1 MMLMKKAIQIIAWAG
16 LMILLASCSV
26 AQVQQKVAADVTAMP
41 AECPDAASVVKTF
54 YDANDASKFDA
65 SLALLTDDATLDSR
79 AQGINGHH
87 FAQKHLDGKEQI
99 RAILGNSGLSHI
111 SSLPNGPIFHETDLQ
126 VSGNKVT
133 FALEPDRVH
142 PNGRPYNPYTVEV
155 VFEGCK
161 IKSLTVIECIM
172 WL

>member
-1 MMLMKKAIQIIAWAG
+1 MKKAIQIIASAG
-16 LMILLASCSV
+16 LMVLLASCSV
-26 AQVQQKVAADVTAMP
+26 AQAQQKVTADATTPMP
-41 AECPDAASVVKTF
+41 ADCPDAASIVKTF
-54 YDANDASKFDA
+54 YDANDASKFDT
-65 SLALLTDDATLDSR
+65 SLALLADDATLDSW

-87 FAQKHLDGKEQI
+87 MVQKHLVGKEQI
-99 RAILGNSGLSHI
+99 RAVLGNSGLRHI
-111 SSLPNGPIFHETDLQ
+111 SSQPNGPIFHETDLQ

-142 PNGRPYNPYTVEV
+142 PNGGRPYNPYTVEI

-161 IKSLTVIECIM
+161 IKSLTVIERVM

>member
-1 MMLMKKAIQIIAWAG
+1 MKKTMQIIAWAG
-16 LMILLASCSV
+16 LIISLASCSV
-26 AQVQQKVAADVTAMP
+26 AQAQQKAAADVTPMP
-41 AECPDAASVVKTF
+41 TECSDAAAIVKTF

-65 SLALLTDDATLDSR
+65 SLALLADDATLDSW

-87 FAQKHLDGKEQI
+87 MTTKHLVGKEQI
-99 RAILGNSGLSHI
+99 RAVLGAPGLRHL
-111 SSLPNGPIFHETDLQ
+111 SSQPDGPIFHETNLQ

-133 FALEPDRVH
+133 FALEPDRAH
-142 PNGRPYNPYTVEV
+142 PNGRPYNPYTVEI

-161 IKSLTVIECIM
+161 IKSLTVIERVM

>member
-1 MMLMKKAIQIIAWAG
+1 MKKAIQLIAWAS
-16 LMILLASCSV
+16 LIVLLVGCSV
-26 AQVQQKVAADVTAMP
+26 AQAQQKAATDATTPMP
-41 AECPDAASVVKTF
+41 ADCPDAASIVKTF

-65 SLALLTDDATLDSR
+65 SLALLADDATLDSW

-87 FAQKHLDGKEQI
+87 MTQKHLAGKEQI
-99 RAILGNSGLSHI
+99 GAVLGNSGLSHI
-111 SSLPNGPIFHETDLQ
+111 SSLPNGPLFHETDLQ

-142 PNGRPYNPYTVEV
+142 PNGRPYNPYSVEI

-161 IKSLTVIECIM
+161 IKSLTVIERVM